1 MVSLYKQ
8 DGETLYGIKE
18 FLLDSVEDLT
28 DIPIAKL
35 KPGSSALIIPTG
47 ELYIFSGNKEWQVL
61 GGKTITENPDAIL
74 SKFDI
79 DNDGIIDRSEESDS
93 FTMYD
98 M

>member
-1 MVSLYKQ
+1 M
-8 DGETLYGIKE
+8 
-18 FLLDSVEDLT
+18 
-28 DIPIAKL
+28 A
-35 KPGSSALIIPTG
+35 SS
-47 ELYIFSGNKEWQVL
+47 WC
-61 GGKTITENPDAIL
+61 KTITENPDAIL